1 MIEPQPYCAREGL
14 RRASEIVN
22 LVMLEKSSHEK
33 NSFCMG
39 RGAIISLEK
48 TMVQELNALFSYL
61 NVSMQMCRTW
71 IIK

>member
-1 MIEPQPYCAREGL
+1 
-14 RRASEIVN
+14 
-22 LVMLEKSSHEK
+22 MLEKSSHEK